1 MTKTLLKEC
10 QSPASHK
17 QEQAVLIL
25 ARKVSGIEKSCK
37 VNYAEVTV
45 LLFVFVSVA
54 LFYQSIDIN
63 HPFMLHELHLL
74 HGMVFCSEI

>member
-1 MTKTLLKEC
+1 MTNKILLEEC

-25 ARKVSGIEKSCK
+25 ARKVSGIERSCR

-45 LLFVFVSVA
+45 VLFVFVSVA
-54 LFYQSIDIN
+54 LFYQSTEIN
-63 HPFMLHELHLL
+63 RPL
-74 HGMVFCSEI
+74 